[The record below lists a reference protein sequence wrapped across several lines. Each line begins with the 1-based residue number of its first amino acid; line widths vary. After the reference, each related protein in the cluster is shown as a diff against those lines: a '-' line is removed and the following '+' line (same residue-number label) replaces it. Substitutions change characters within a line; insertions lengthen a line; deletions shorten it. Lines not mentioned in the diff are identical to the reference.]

1 MTNPS
6 VRVARWSAH
15 HPWRA
20 IAGWL
25 LFVAVC
31 LGAGISLGGKAA
43 TAHDFWVGEA
53 GRGEA
58 YAAEGGLQQRALERV
73 LIAAKGTAPLD
84 RARGT
89 AVAQDV
95 RTRMARLP
103 EVESAGA
110 PVWSADGRA
119 VRVDVVLRGPELEGR
134 KHVDPVLAQTD
145 QVRRANPD
153 LAVDEAGSPSISKD
167 VQGQRGSDLSRTEL
181 FALPV
186 TLLVLLLVF
195 RSLVMAV
202 VPLLLAVSSIAAAV
216 GLSMVASHVFPDA
229 GVGMNVILLIGMAV
243 GVDYTL
249 FYLKRDREE
258 RAKAGGS
265 LSSAAVV
272 ELAAATSGRAVVVS
286 GLAVAVTSAT
296 LYLADDV
303 IFGSLATGAIVVAMA
318 AVVSSLTVLPALLA
332 KLGGRSA
339 RRADRSA
346 RRGRRGTGRGGRD
359 TGRVGRPGWFT
370 GPVLG
375 AVARRPAVLL
385 GAAVAAML
393 ALAAPMA
400 SMKLTDV
407 GRETYSRELPAMRSF
422 DRVNAA
428 FPELKAVDQVVV
440 RADAARQP
448 EVAAALDALAGRVE
462 ADPLFD
468 GRTRVRVSADHRV
481 TMLEVPVPAYPSQK
495 RAQDS
500 LERLRAVHVPA
511 TVGRIRADVAVTG
524 DVARYADYPEH
535 QKERLPLILGA
546 LLLVTFAVT
555 VFAFRSAVL
564 GLVGVVLNLLSAA
577 ASLGVLTVVFQHRWA
592 EGLLGF
598 TSMGSVGSRVPLFL
612 FVILF
617 GLSMDYQV
625 FTLSRVQELVR
636 SGVPARRAVLDGI
649 GASAG
654 VVTSAAVVMMTVF
667 ASFVPL
673 HLIEMK
679 QFGLSLAVA
688 VLLDAFVIRLVV
700 LPAMM
705 LLLGDA
711 AWWPS
716 RRTDRTAGTAGTGTA
731 ATGTTGTGTT
741 GTGTT
746 GTGTTDG
753 HSVGGAAEGQTN
765 RTMRTVR

>member
-1 MTNPS
+1 MKNPS

-25 LFVAVC
+25 LFVTVC
-31 LGAGISLGGKAA
+31 LGAGISLGGQAA
-43 TAHDFWVGEA
+43 TAKDFWVGEA

-58 YAAEGGLQQRALERV
+58 YAAQGGLQQRALERV
-73 LIAAKGTAPLD
+73 LIAAKGTSPLD
-84 RARGT
+84 KARGT

-95 RTRMARLP
+95 RTRMGRLP
-103 EVESAGA
+103 EVESVGA
-110 PVWSADGRA
+110 PVWSGDGRA
-119 VRVDVVLRGPELEGR
+119 VRVDVTLKGPELEGK
-134 KHVDPVLAQTD
+134 KHVDPVLAQTE

-167 VQGQRGSDLSRTEL
+167 VQGQRGSDLFRTEL

-202 VPLLLAVSSIAAAV
+202 VPLLLAVSSIAAGV

-258 RAKAGGS
+258 RAKADGT

-332 KLGGRSA
+332 KLGGRRA
-339 RRADRSA
+339 RRADRPS
-346 RRGRRGTGRGGRD
+346 RRGRRTAERAQGPGRLTGS
-359 TGRVGRPGWFT
+359 
-370 GPVLG
+370 VLG
-375 AVARRPAVLL
+375 AVARRPAAML
-385 GAAVAAML
+385 GLAVAGL
-393 ALAAPMA
+393 LVLAAPMT

-407 GRETYSRELPAMRSF
+407 GRETYSRELPAMRAF
-422 DRVNAA
+422 DKVNAA
-428 FPELKAVDQVVV
+428 FPDLKAVNQVVV
-440 RADAARQP
+440 RADASRQAD
-448 EVAAALDALAGRVE
+448 VAAELDALAGRVK

-468 GRTRVRVSADHRV
+468 GRTRVRVSADRRI
-481 TMLEVPVPAYPSQK
+481 TMLEVPVPAYPSQQ

-500 LERLRAVHVPA
+500 LKRLRAVHIPA
-511 TVGRIRADVAVTG
+511 TVGKVRADVAVTG

-535 QKERLPLILGA
+535 QKQRLPLILGA
-546 LLLVTFAVT
+546 LLLVTFAIT
-555 VFAFRSAVL
+555 VLAFRSVVM

-577 ASLGVLTVVFQHRWA
+577 ASLGVLAAVFQHRWA

-705 LLLGDA
+705 LLLGEA

-716 RRTDRTAGTAGTGTA
+716 RRARGTRATAHAADAAGPAGTAV
-731 ATGTTGTGTT
+731 
-741 GTGTT
+741 
-746 GTGTTDG
+746 DG
-753 HSVGGAAEGQTN
+753 GTN
-765 RTMRTVR
+765 RTMRPVR